1 MISQWQLR
9 DAFAA
14 RLLGMYGR
22 EAAPARTT
30 LVDVPRKVDEEVLR
44 AQGADA
50 ERLGSHSRVTAER
63 HGAICIGPPNC
74 TRSPVSSAPRTCARW
89 AFTACAKPPP
99 ARSVVSTAKSP
110 PPRPGRPGLQ
120 LDGPLG

>member
-14 RLLGMYGR
+14 RLSGMYGR
-22 EAAPARTT
+22 EAPACTT
-30 LVDVPRKVDEEVLR
+30 LVDVSRKATEEVLR

-50 ERLGSHSRVTAER
+50 ERLDSHSRVTAER
-63 HGAICIGPPNC
+63 HGAICIVPPNC
-74 TRSPVSSAPRTCARW
+74 TRSPVSSAPGTCTRW
-89 AFTACAKPPP
+89 ASTTCAKPPP
-99 ARSVVSTAKSP
+99 ARSPSYRPRS
-110 PPRPGRPGLQ
+110 PRPLAQVARKLQ